1 MNRGKSFGL
10 LLAGACVALVAAQT
24 PPPPG
29 HGARR
34 GQPEPSLQGEQ
45 KLRWVCKQLKLDD
58 GQMQKVEALIQV
70 FQAEVAEQRQD
81 PAALLQKIQDKYAE
95 LRAAESDGNA
105 EKAKQLRTELKEMTP
120 GAQAEGRFFTDLE
133 QVLSEE
139 QKAKLPA
146 VRKRAESV
154 GDVTMKP
161 VHVLRA
167 AHKAGLNV
175 EQNQKLEELLETFR
189 GEIVANRPE
198 NPQAAAERVD
208 KFVEQVR
215 EVLTPA
221 QRPAFDQEVEAQ
233 RDNPAPATAL
243 QPPATQPSK

>member
-1 MNRGKSFGL
+1 MPRGKWF
-10 LLAGACVALVAAQT
+10 ALFVVITAAVPALSQ
-24 PPPPG
+24 PPPTQAP
-29 HGARR
+29 GARR

-45 KLRWVCKQLKLDD
+45 KLRWVCKQLKLDEP
-58 GQMQKVEALIQV
+58 QMQKVDALIQV
-70 FQAEVAEQRQD
+70 YKAEVEEQRQD
-81 PAALLQKIQDKYAE
+81 PAALLQRIQDKYAE

-105 EKAKQLRTELKEMTP
+105 EKARQLRAELKEMTP

-133 QVLSEE
+133 QVLTEE
-139 QKAKLPA
+139 QKTRLPA

-154 GDVTMKP
+154 GDVAMKP

-167 AHKAGLNV
+167 AQKAGLTA
-175 EQNQKLEELLETFR
+175 EQNQKLEALAEAFR

-208 KFVEQVR
+208 KLVDQVR
-215 EVLTPA
+215 ELLTPA
-221 QRPAFDQEVEAQ
+221 QRPAFDKEIEEV
-233 RDNPAPATAL
+233 RDNPPPATAL